1 MKFIPAFLLASSV
14 AYYCFI
20 LLPKPVMKNIENRW
34 VERFIMFVL
43 GTVMLCFVA
52 LSKLV
57 IYNTWWTVCLWGG
70 LGILY
75 VFAAVLSYLGY
86 SQWNVLWQDELS
98 GTAQM
103 AMWLW
108 DLAIA
113 ICAFMKL

>member
-20 LLPKPVMKNIENRW
+20 LLPKPVMKNIDRRI
-34 VERFIMFVL
+34 ERLIMFVL
-43 GTVMLCFVA
+43 GTTILCFVA
-52 LSKLV
+52 LSKFA
-57 IYNTWWTVCLWGG
+57 INTWWTTCLWAG
-70 LGILY
+70 LGIFY

-86 SQWNVLWQDELS
+86 SKWNVLWQEEKSNDI
-98 GTAQM
+98 AQI